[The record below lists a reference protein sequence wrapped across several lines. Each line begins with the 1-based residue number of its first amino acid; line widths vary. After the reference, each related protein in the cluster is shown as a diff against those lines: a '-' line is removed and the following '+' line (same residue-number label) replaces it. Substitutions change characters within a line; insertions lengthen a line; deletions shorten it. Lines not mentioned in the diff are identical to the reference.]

1 MTQDF
6 RQPGP
11 TVIESAT
18 GQPPA
23 VERGRRIVI
32 MALFASAIV
41 FFCAG
46 LWLMTMEQPFISAD
60 LVPMLGPTLI
70 LVAICDVIAAR
81 FLKWFWARQSR
92 VGRNNRRAL
101 RRMFFIQCNT
111 AGAYCPLRLGR
122 LAFRGAEHA

>member
-32 MALFASAIV
+32 MALFASAMV

-81 FLKWFWARQSR
+81 FLKWSWARQP
-92 VGRNNRRAL
+92 G
-101 RRMFFIQCNT
+101 
-111 AGAYCPLRLGR
+111 
-122 LAFRGAEHA
+122 